1 MAAPIPDQKCGEC
14 HDKTLFCC
22 WLMQQTIKVTPSTT
36 DEAPLQ
42 LTKKVILGNP
52 IKSSDINYDQEKEE
66 NWEESRF

>member
-1 MAAPIPDQKCGEC
+1 MAAPIPDQKYGEC
-14 HDKTLFCC
+14 LDRTLF
-22 WLMQQTIKVTPSTT
+22 LLLTNAAAYQGLATPSTT

-66 NWEESRF
+66 N

>member
-1 MAAPIPDQKCGEC
+1 MAALFPDLKCGVC
-14 HDKTLFCC
+14 LDRTLF
-22 WLMQQTIKVTPSTT
+22 LLLTNAAAYQGLATPSTP

-66 NWEESRF
+66 N